1 MTVYIDID
9 ETLYNLSKLI
19 ISTANREFNT
29 NYDYTKNTN
38 WWWEDYITETGC
50 GSREYFEELLQ
61 VQGVFLYGE
70 AIENAIETVNKLYN
84 EGFNIKFLSCPQW
97 NKYCTYE
104 KVTWLSYCFEWFDAD
119 KHLILTGDKSIFDR
133 VSDVLID
140 DAMHNLT
147 WTKGINI
154 AFNQKWNEKYKGLRM
169 NWNEIYN
176 FLWRKYRCR

>member
-9 ETLYNLSKLI
+9 ETLYNLSKLVI
-19 ISTANREFNT
+19 ETANREFNT
-29 NYDYTKNTN
+29 NYDYVQNTN

-61 VQGVFLYGE
+61 VQGVFLYGGP
-70 AIENAIETVNKLYN
+70 IENAIETVNKLYN

-104 KVTWLSYCFEWFDAD
+104 KVTWLSHCFEWFNAD

-133 VSDVLID
+133 VGDVLID
-140 DAMHNLT
+140 DAIHNLT

-176 FLWRKYRCR
+176 FLWRKYRCY